1 MKINFVI
8 LILVFFLFVSAGVL
22 AASEEEVLKEIFR
35 TETEDLKSYFAAS
48 FLEQVPLDQVKGIVN
63 QYGSAL
69 GAVESVEKKEGGYSL
84 QFEKGTAPA
93 QITLNSEGK
102 IIGLWFGNYSLA
114 EDNLDTILAEL
125 KELPGELS
133 VSVIKNN
140 QEKVL
145 SYNDQQQMAVGST
158 FKLHV
163 LKKLY
168 DEIEESDKS
177 WSDVVELEAASKSMP
192 TGILQDWPAG
202 TPLTLRTLSNLM
214 ISQSDNTA
222 TDHLIDYLDR
232 EKLEAGLKEINIPF
246 LKTREFFILKFSDDA
261 QSREKYLASNL
272 EEKREL
278 LAELSSQELKNISVG
293 NEPILIEELEWYFST
308 EELAELI
315 YQLRDAPEIKINPG
329 LVNKDDY
336 YLAGFKGGSEP
347 GVLQFTQL
355 LQKRKGSDIY
365 AISVTFNNSEQALDQ
380 QKISQLTS
388 RLISAV
394 IGL

>member
-1 MKINFVI
+1 MT
-8 LILVFFLFVSAGVL
+8 GVQ
-22 AASEEEVLKEIFR
+22 
-35 TETEDLKSYFAAS
+35 TC
-48 FLEQVPLDQVKGIVN
+48 
-63 QYGSAL
+63 AL
-69 GAVESVEKKEGGYSL
+69 PIL

-93 QITLNSEGK
+93 QISLNKEGK
-102 IIGLWFGNYSLA
+102 IIGLWFGNYSLS
-114 EDNLDTILAEL
+114 EDNLDTVLAEL

-133 VSVIKNN
+133 VLVVKNN

-145 SYNDQQQMAVGST
+145 AYNEQKPMAVGST

-168 DEIEESDKS
+168 DEIEENDKS

-192 TGILQDWPAG
+192 TGILQGWPAG

-232 EKLEAGLKEINIPF
+232 KKLEAGLQEINIPF

-272 EEKREL
+272 EEKREF
-278 LAELSSQELKNISVG
+278 LAELSSQELINISVG

-315 YQLRDAPEIKINPG
+315 YQLRDVPEIKINPG

-347 GVLQFTQL
+347 GVLQFTKL

-365 AISVTFNNSEQALDQ
+365 AVSVTINNSEQEVEQ
-380 QKISQLTS
+380 QKAAQLTS

>member
-22 AASEEEVLKEIFR
+22 AALEEEVLKEIFR
-35 TETEDLKSYFAAS
+35 TETEDLESYFAAS
-48 FLEQVPLDQVKGIVN
+48 FLEQIPLDQIKGIVN
-63 QYGSAL
+63 QYGSVL
-69 GAVESVEKKEGGYSL
+69 GAVQAAEKTENGYSL
-84 QFEKGTAPA
+84 NFEKGTAPA
-93 QITLNSEGK
+93 QISLNKEGK

-140 QEKVL
+140 QEKVF
-145 SYNDQQQMAVGST
+145 SYNEQKSMAVGST

-168 DEIEESDKS
+168 DKIEESDKS
-177 WSDVVELEAASKSMP
+177 WSDIVELKADNKSMP
-192 TGILQDWPAG
+192 SGILQDWPAG
-202 TPLTLRTLSNLM
+202 TPLTLRALSNLM

-222 TDHLIDYLDR
+222 ADHLIDYIGR
-232 EKLEAGLKEINIPF
+232 KEVEKDLRTENIPF
-246 LKTREFFILKFSDDA
+246 LKTREFFVLKFSNDL
-261 QSREKYLASNL
+261 QLRERYLNSNL
-272 EEKREL
+272 NKKRDILAGISDKEL
-278 LAELSSQELKNISVG
+278 NNIEVG
-293 NEPILIEELEWYFST
+293 NKPILIEELEWYFST

-347 GVLQFTQL
+347 GVLQFTKL

-365 AISVTFNNSEQALDQ
+365 AVSVTINNSEQEVEQ
-380 QKISQLTS
+380 QKAAQLTS